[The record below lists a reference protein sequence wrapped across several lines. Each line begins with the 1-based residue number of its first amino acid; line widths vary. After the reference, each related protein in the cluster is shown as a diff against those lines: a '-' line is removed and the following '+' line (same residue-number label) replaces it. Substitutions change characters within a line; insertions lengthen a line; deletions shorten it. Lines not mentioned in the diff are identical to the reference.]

1 MTMRPDPARKIM
13 DDEPDFTEW
22 LAQNDKMS
30 KLHAQEQEDHLN
42 YLVSHDEPLTI
53 EEEEEVPRDLFGD
66 TWRN

>member
-1 MTMRPDPARKIM
+1 MTMRPDPAREIM

-22 LAQNDKMS
+22 LAQNDKVS
-30 KLHAQEQEDHLN
+30 KKHAQEQEDHLN
-42 YLVSHDEPLTI
+42 YLMLHDEPLTI